1 MIFISPSDSNHYQLP
16 GESCKC
22 FPFLPKMTKYS
33 EIIQQQFNIFDVD
46 MLSHRRQRG
55 VER

>member
-22 FPFLPKMTKYS
+22 FPFLPKITKYG

-46 MLSHRRQRG
+46 MLSHRRQ
-55 VER
+55 